1 MASLPH
7 AHRHADGSIDIDFY
21 RRKAARERQAAW
33 RYTGLLIAS
42 AIDKA
47 AAGVASIVRAQPAA
61 TRVKLH
67 AIRQLDHSL

>member
-1 MASLPH
+1 MTPFPH
-7 AHRHADGSIDIDFY
+7 VHRHADGSIDVDFY

-33 RYTGLLIAS
+33 RYAGLLIAN